1 MITKES
7 ADCTHAWEDDDGN
20 SCACYECVVRLA
32 ERLQSEL
39 DEDATDSGRHLALL
53 IEERQR
59 SERLQAIV
67 DRLPKTADGVPIVPG
82 GDYWSNNDRGT
93 FQWSVVELHQT
104 AASGTFHGSPCV
116 YESYDECYSTR
127 EAAEKA
133 RQA

>member
-20 SCACYECVVRLA
+20 SCACYECVVKLA

-67 DRLPKTADGVPIVPG
+67 DSLPRLVFLATTDGIRNHQEFGDSTVDCRASIYRRGRQWRYHRRVGGNEWADDDDPI
-82 GDYWSNNDRGT
+82 N
-93 FQWSVVELHQT
+93 
-104 AASGTFHGSPCV
+104 
-116 YESYDECYSTR
+116 
-127 EAAEKA
+127 AAEKA
-133 RQA
+133 RAT